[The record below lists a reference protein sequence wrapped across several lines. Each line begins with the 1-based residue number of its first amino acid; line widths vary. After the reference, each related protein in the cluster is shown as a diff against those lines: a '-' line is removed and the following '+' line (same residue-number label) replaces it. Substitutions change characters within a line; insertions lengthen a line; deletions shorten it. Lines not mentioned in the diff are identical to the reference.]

1 LRATTKISHAP
12 RNFEITAGSDCGA
25 RPAVRSGRADRSRSV
40 QARIAFSY
48 GVGCSGSSF
57 SERRPNCDCN
67 CRRKMTQAVN
77 FRQRL
82 ARSTVCNV
90 AASVP
95 TAIRTIALPITISIT
110 GDPPGCAGAIGTSKH
125 GEAVSTVIDTTT
137 ALVFPPSP
145 RSPAPPD

>member
-1 LRATTKISHAP
+1 MLNKQVDLELGTS
-12 RNFEITAGSDCGA
+12 EITAGCSDCGLVA
-25 RPAVRSGRADRSRSV
+25 QIERDPSRRALPSQWRALLGIELLRTPTELRL
-40 QARIAFSY
+40 QLPQ
-48 GVGCSGSSF
+48 
-57 SERRPNCDCN
+57 E
-67 CRRKMTQAVN
+67 MTQAVN
-77 FRQRL
+77 LRQRL

-90 AASVP
+90 AVSVP

-125 GEAVSTVIDTTT
+125 GGAVSTVTDTIT